1 MRALHANDV
10 VPCGTNEKILK
21 ALLSGFFGGATR
33 NRTGDEGVADLCLTA
48 WLWRRIIYS
57 PRNDSRGV
65 GADYGARTRHLDLG
79 KVALYQ
85 MS

>member
-1 MRALHANDV
+1 MRRYQTHTSL
-10 VPCGTNEKILK
+10 EKPLRFSAK
-21 ALLSGFFGGATR
+21 R
-33 NRTGDEGVADLCLTA
+33 NKVAQE
-48 WLWRRIIYS
+48 II
-57 PRNDSRGV
+57 

>member
-1 MRALHANDV
+1 MLQTGALPLGYVTKKLERITGLEIRKATFEPFA
-10 VPCGTNEKILK
+10 VPLKI
-21 ALLSGFFGGATR
+21 
-33 NRTGDEGVADLCLTA
+33 
-48 WLWRRIIYS
+48 
-57 PRNDSRGV
+57 

>member
-1 MRALHANDV
+1 MLPIKKEEICISSFYMERITGLEIREATFEPFV
-10 VPCGTNEKILK
+10 YPSKI
-21 ALLSGFFGGATR
+21 
-33 NRTGDEGVADLCLTA
+33 
-48 WLWRRIIYS
+48 
-57 PRNDSRGV
+57 

>member
-1 MRALHANDV
+1 MERITGLEIRKATFEPFA
-10 VPCGTNEKILK
+10 VPLKI
-21 ALLSGFFGGATR
+21 
-33 NRTGDEGVADLCLTA
+33 
-48 WLWRRIIYS
+48 
-57 PRNDSRGV
+57 